1 MEFSMSGSQGG
12 DFLVN
17 DSFTALNQAWATEVN
32 APELLPYKA
41 EVVGEIKSQLAAQQE
56 SIDDQTEQATET
68 EYFIISLY
76 QMDIERV
83 RYSLTRYL
91 RCRLLKIERSLEHI
105 VSDINAIELLS
116 QEEKAFATRLN
127 SLNNGYFEDTV
138 SARLLHS
145 ESKEYYGVQ
154 ENRLKHALPDTR
166 GFVFCRA
173 VADLQDLAVS
183 ADQTSTLWAGDIGIL
198 HYSVIK
204 EQVRSGQ
211 AELL

>member
-1 MEFSMSGSQGG
+1 
-12 DFLVN
+12 VN

-32 APELLPYKA
+32 APEILPYRH
-41 EVVGEIKSQLAAQQE
+41 EIVSEIKSQLTTQQE
-56 SIDDQTEQATET
+56 SIDQKGQEAEEG

-76 QMDIERV
+76 QMDVERV

-91 RCRLLKIERSLEHI
+91 RARLLKIERSLEHI

-116 QEEKAFATRLN
+116 KEERAFATRLN
-127 SLNNGYFEDTV
+127 ALNNAYFEDTV
-138 SARLLHS
+138 SSRLAHA
-145 ESKEYYGVQ
+145 ESREYYGVS
-154 ENRLKHALPDTR
+154 ENKIKNARPSG

-173 VADLQDLAVS
+173 KADLQDLAVS

-198 HYSVIK
+198 HYSVIQ